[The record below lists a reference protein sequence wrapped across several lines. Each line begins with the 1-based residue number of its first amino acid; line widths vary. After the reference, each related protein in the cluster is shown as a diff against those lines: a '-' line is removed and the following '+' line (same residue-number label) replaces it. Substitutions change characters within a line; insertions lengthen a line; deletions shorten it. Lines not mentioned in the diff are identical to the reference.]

1 MTTNISSR
9 SIAKKRLKSVL
20 YTDRTKALVDN
31 KFLDLLKF
39 DIYKAISRHI
49 KISEK
54 DLLLSLTEAE
64 DQINIKLNV
73 EFNINSI
80 SDCFR
85 KDKND

>member
-9 SIAKKRLKSVL
+9 SIAKKRLRNVL

-39 DIYKAISRHI
+39 DIYKAI